1 MPPAIFHPA
10 FKAQPWWWEA
20 WTPNNT
26 LSVDPP
32 AKTDVVIVG
41 AGYGGLSTALELRRN
56 GIDCVVLERG
66 VFGIG
71 ASTRN
76 GGMLSGGTNIAKGL
90 GGKNPKV
97 EAEFAANKAA
107 FLGSGADSLQTLI
120 DIIGREKI
128 DCGLITTGRFTGA
141 WTPKHY
147 DDQARKVEMFNKYA
161 NVGAE
166 MIPRERVREM
176 MASDYYY
183 GGMYVKSGG
192 NLHPARY
199 YKGLLEAAHKQGA
212 ILCGNVEAERIEK
225 IGSEKTG
232 GGWRVLT
239 AKGPIACREVVI
251 ATNGYT
257 GDLTPKLKMRVVP
270 VASHIIATEELPM
283 PATELIPLQRS
294 IGDTKRVLTYYRPS
308 PDGKHMIFGGRARF
322 TAAPPEVSAP
332 ILYQYMIDRFPQLK
346 GVRITHAWTGNVA
359 FALDSMSHMGQ
370 DDGMHYLLA
379 CNGNGVAMMT
389 YLGTQTAKKI
399 AGGSNAPVNAFDGRE
414 FPEHPLYNGDPS
426 LYLPLIGAWYRTRDW
441 LDRRLAG

>member
-1 MPPAIFHPA
+1 MAGKLAPDCGESSPGAASWRHARRQETHHQRARKARGAEAGANRKAQEGRGDRRSARPLADPLRRLAVQRQSDRLLMRKDIFAPG

-20 WTPNNT
+20 WTPNNA
-26 LSVDPP
+26 LSQDPP

-56 GIDCVVLERG
+56 GIGAVVLERG

-76 GGMLSGGTNIAKGL
+76 GGMLSGGTNVAKGL

-97 EAEFAANKAA
+97 DAEFEANKAA

-120 DIIGREKI
+120 DLIQRENI
-128 DCGLITTGRFTGA
+128 DCGLITNGRFVGA
-141 WTPKHY
+141 WTPQHY
-147 DDQARKVEMFNKYA
+147 DDQARRVEMFNKYA

-212 ILCGNVEAERIEK
+212 VLCANIEAERIEK
-225 IGSEKTG
+225 IAS
-232 GGWRVLT
+232 GWRVLT
-239 AKGPIACREVVI
+239 GKGPVTAKEVVI

-257 GDLTPKLKMRVVP
+257 GDLTPRLKQRVVP

-283 PATELIPLQRS
+283 PATELIPHMRS

-308 PDGKHMIFGGRARF
+308 
-322 TAAPPEVSAP
+322 
-332 ILYQYMIDRFPQLK
+332 
-346 GVRITHAWTGNVA
+346 
-359 FALDSMSHMGQ
+359 
-370 DDGMHYLLA
+370 
-379 CNGNGVAMMT
+379 
-389 YLGTQTAKKI
+389 
-399 AGGSNAPVNAFDGRE
+399 
-414 FPEHPLYNGDPS
+414 
-426 LYLPLIGAWYRTRDW
+426 
-441 LDRRLAG
+441 

>member
-1 MPPAIFHPA
+1 MRKDIFAPG

-20 WTPNNT
+20 WTPNT
-26 LSVDPP
+26 ALSQDPP
-32 AKTDVVIVG
+32 ARTDVVIVG

-56 GIDCVVLERG
+56 GVGAVVLERG

-76 GGMLSGGTNIAKGL
+76 GGMISGGTNVAKGL

-97 EAEFAANKAA
+97 DEEFARNKAR
-107 FLGSGADSLQTLI
+107 FLGSGADSLTTLL
-120 DIIGREKI
+120 DIIQRENI
-128 DCGLITTGRFTGA
+128 DCGLITHGRFVGA
-141 WTPKHY
+141 WTPGHY
-147 DDQARKVEMFNKYA
+147 ADQAAKVDMFNHYA
-161 NVGAE
+161 DVGAE

-183 GGMYVKSGG
+183 GGMYVRRGG
-192 NLHPARY
+192 HLHPARY

-212 ILCGNVEAERIEK
+212 ILCANIEAERIEK
-225 IGSEKTG
+225 TS

-239 AKGPIACREVVI
+239 AKGPIAAREVVI

-257 GDLTPKLKMRVVP
+257 GDLTPRLKHRVVP
-270 VASHIIATEELPM
+270 VASHIIATEQLPM
-283 PATELIPLQRS
+283 PATELIPHLRS

-308 PDGKHMIFGGRARF
+308 PDGKHLIFGGRARF

-332 ILYQYMIDRFPQLK
+332 ILYQYMIDRFPQLD
-346 GVRITHAWTGNVA
+346 GVRITHVWTGNVA
-359 FALDSMSHMGQ
+359 FAFDSLSHMGTDQ
-370 DDGMHYLLA
+370 GMHYLLA
-379 CNGNGVAMMT
+379 CNGSGVAMMT

-399 AGGSNAPVNAFDGRE
+399 AGGSNAPINAFDGRE

-426 LYLPLIGAWYRTRDW
+426 LFLPLIGAWYRTRDW
-441 LDRRLAG
+441 IDRRRAA

>member
-1 MPPAIFHPA
+1 MPSPSTIFHPT
-10 FKAQPWWWEA
+10 FKAEPWWWQA
-20 WTPNNT
+20 WRPNT
-26 LSVDPP
+26 ELSQDPP

-56 GIDCVVLERG
+56 GIDAVVLERG

-76 GGMLSGGTNIAKGL
+76 GGMISGGTNIAKGL

-97 EAEFAANKAA
+97 EAEFAANKAG
-107 FLGSGADSLQTLI
+107 FLGAGADSLQTVQ
-120 DIIGREKI
+120 DIIARENI
-128 DCGLITTGRFTGA
+128 DCGLIARGRFVGA

-147 DDQARKVEMFNKYA
+147 ADQAAKVAMFNDHA
-161 NVGAE
+161 HVGAE
-166 MIPRERVREM
+166 MIPRERIREM
-176 MASDYYY
+176 MASDYYH
-183 GGMYVKSGG
+183 GGMYVRAGG
-192 NLHPARY
+192 HLHPARY
-199 YKGLLEAAHKQGA
+199 YGGLLAATHKAGA
-212 ILCGNVEAERIEK
+212 ILCANLEAERLEK
-225 IGSEKTG
+225 IAT
-232 GGWRVLT
+232 GWRVLT

-257 GDLTPKLKMRVVP
+257 GDLTPRLKQRVVP

-283 PATELIPLQRS
+283 PASELIPELRS

-332 ILYQYMIDRFPQLK
+332 ILYQYMIDRFPQLR
-346 GVRITHAWTGNVA
+346 GIRITHVWTGNVA
-359 FALDSMSHMGQ
+359 FALDSLSHMGTDQ
-370 DDGMHYLLA
+370 GMHYLLA
-379 CNGNGVAMMT
+379 CNGSGVAMMT

-399 AGGSNAPVNAFDGRE
+399 AGGANAPMNAFDGRE

-426 LYLPLIGAWYRTRDW
+426 FYLPLIGAWYRTRDW
-441 LDRRLAG
+441 IDRKLAA